1 MKALLFNPFS
11 KYSDRTLILLGI
23 LFSLIG
29 SILGYFFNARFDGV
43 LDLHFVE
50 NVKVYVPFLDILIN
64 TLATT
69 LFLFIVGKYINKK
82 TRLIDILTLNLL
94 AKFPVYILTLTNIGN
109 CIYNISTRIIQFVNP
124 AKINQL
130 VISDIVVMLL
140 FAMLSLLFLVWFVLL
155 LFNGFK
161 TATNAKETKHSL
173 LFVFGLL
180 AAEILSKS
188 IIYLIQY

>member
-1 MKALLFNPFS
+1 MKALFFNPFS
-11 KYSDRTLILLGI
+11 KYSDRTLILLGM

-29 SILGYFFNARFDGV
+29 SILGYFFNTRFDGV

-50 NVKVYVPFLDILIN
+50 NVKFYEPFLDIFIN
-64 TLATT
+64 TFATT

-82 TRLIDILTLNLL
+82 TRLIDILNLSL
-94 AKFPVYILTLTNIGN
+94 IAKLPIYLLTLTNIGN
-109 CIYNISTRIIQFVNP
+109 CIYSISSRIIQFVNP

-130 VISDIVVMLL
+130 LISDIVVMLL

-173 LFVFGLL
+173 LFIFGLL